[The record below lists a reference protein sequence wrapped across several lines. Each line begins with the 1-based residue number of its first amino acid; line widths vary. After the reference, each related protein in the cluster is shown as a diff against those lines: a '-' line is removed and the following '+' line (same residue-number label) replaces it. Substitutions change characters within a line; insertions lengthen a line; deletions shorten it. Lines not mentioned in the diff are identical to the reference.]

1 MARIVVIDDS
11 KLMRNLLRI
20 ILEQAGHDVDV
31 WEEVTAVEIP
41 QRIQE
46 SNPDLIITDYQMP
59 GSNGLTVARMARK
72 TKPGLP
78 VIVVTATHDP
88 TVLDALKRVNV
99 THILHKP
106 VQAEELLKVVR
117 QGLKESASND

>member
-11 KLMRNLLRI
+11 KLMRNLLRL
-20 ILEQAGHDVDV
+20 ILEQAGYDVDV

-41 QRIQE
+41 ERI
-46 SNPDLIITDYQMP
+46 SAGNPDLIITDYQMP

-78 VIVVTATHDP
+78 VIVVTATRDP
-88 TVLDALKRVNV
+88 AVLDALNRVNV

-106 VQAEELLKVVR
+106 VQAEELLEVVR
-117 QGLKESASND
+117 QGLQESASHD

>member
-11 KLMRNLLRI
+11 KLMRTLLRL
-20 ILEQAGHDVDV
+20 ILEQAGYDVDV
-31 WEEVTAVEIP
+31 WEEVTAAEIP
-41 QRIQE
+41 DRI
-46 SNPDLIITDYQMP
+46 SGGNPDLVITDYQMP
-59 GSNGLTVARMARK
+59 GSNGLTVARMAHK

-88 TVLDALKRVNV
+88 AVMDALTRVNV

-106 VQAEELLKVVR
+106 IQGEDLLKAVYQAL
-117 QGLKESASND
+117 QGPSKD

>member
-11 KLMRNLLRI
+11 KLMRNLLRL
-20 ILEQAGHDVDV
+20 ILEQAGYDVEV
-31 WEEVTAVEIP
+31 WEEVTAAEIP
-41 QRIQE
+41 DRI
-46 SNPDLIITDYQMP
+46 SGGSPDLVITDYQMP

-78 VIVVTATHDP
+78 VIVVTASRDP
-88 TVLDALKRVNV
+88 SVLDALRRVNV

-106 VQAEELLKVVR
+106 IQAEDLLQAVQQAL
-117 QGLKESASND
+117 QGPSND

>member
-11 KLMRNLLRI
+11 KLMRNLLRL
-20 ILEQAGHDVDV
+20 ILEQAGYDVEV
-31 WEEVTAVEIP
+31 WEEVTAAEIP
-41 QRIQE
+41 DRI
-46 SNPDLIITDYQMP
+46 SAGNPDLVITDYQMP

-78 VIVVTATHDP
+78 VIVVTASRDP
-88 TVLDALKRVNV
+88 AVLDGLKRVNV

-106 VQAEELLKVVR
+106 IQGEGLLQAVHQAL
-117 QGLKESASND
+117 QGPIKD

>member
-11 KLMRNLLRI
+11 KFMRNLFRH
-20 ILEQAGHDVDV
+20 ILEQGGYDVEV
-31 WEEVTAVEIP
+31 WEEVTAAEIP
-41 QRIQE
+41 ERIQAG
-46 SNPDLIITDYQMP
+46 NPDLVLTDYQMP

-78 VIVVTATHDP
+78 VIVVTASHDP
-88 TVLDALKRVNV
+88 AVMDALSRVDV

-106 VQAEELLKVVR
+106 IQGEDLLKAVR
-117 QGLKESASND
+117 QALQPS

>member
-11 KLMRNLLRI
+11 KLMRNLLRL
-20 ILEQAGHDVDV
+20 ILEQAEYDVDV

-41 QRIQE
+41 ERI
-46 SNPDLIITDYQMP
+46 SAGNPDLVITDYQMP

-78 VIVVTATHDP
+78 VIVVTATRDP
-88 TVLDALKRVNV
+88 AVLDALNRVNV

-106 VQAEELLKVVR
+106 VQAEELLEVVR
-117 QGLKESASND
+117 QGLQESASHD

>member
-1 MARIVVIDDS
+1 MARIIVIEDS
-11 KLMRNLLRI
+11 KLMRVMLSR
-20 ILEQAGHDVDV
+20 ILEHAGYDVDV
-31 WEEVTAVEIP
+31 WEDVTAVEIP

-88 TVLDALKRVNV
+88 AVMDALNRVDV
-99 THILHKP
+99 THVLHKP
-106 VQAEELLKVVR
+106 VRGEELLLAVG
-117 QGLKESASND
+117 QALKSNKD

>member
-11 KLMRNLLRI
+11 KLMRNMLRL
-20 ILEQAGHDVDV
+20 ILEQAGYEVEV

-41 QRIQE
+41 ERI
-46 SNPDLIITDYQMP
+46 SAGNPDLIITDYQMP

-78 VIVVTATHDP
+78 VIVVTATRDP
-88 TVLDALKRVNV
+88 AVLDALKRVNV

-106 VQAEELLKVVR
+106 VQAEELLQAVHQAL
-117 QGLKESASND
+117 QGPIKD

>member
-11 KLMRNLLRI
+11 KLMRNLLRL
-20 ILEQAGHDVDV
+20 ILEQAGYEVEV

-41 QRIQE
+41 DRI
-46 SNPDLIITDYQMP
+46 SVGNPDLVITDYQMP
-59 GSNGLTVARMARK
+59 ASNGLTVARMARK

-78 VIVVTATHDP
+78 VIVVTASRDP
-88 TVLDALKRVNV
+88 SVLDSLNRVDV

-106 VQAEELLKVVR
+106 IQAEELLKVVR
-117 QGLKESASND
+117 QGLQEHEIKD